1 MEISQLRTEIDKID
15 GEMLDL
21 FEKRME
27 VGAKI
32 AQYKKENNLPV
43 YDGKREREKLSK
55 VTEAA
60 SDEMKDYARNFMT
73 DMMDFSKCYQSQ
85 VLFEKDELA
94 RQIENAINDSDK
106 MLPESPLLACQGVEG
121 AYSQIAADK
130 MFHTPNIM
138 YFSNFEGVFA
148 AVEKG
153 LCKYGVLPVENSTAG
168 SVNIIYDLM
177 TKYNFYIIRS
187 IRVKIDH
194 NLLVNEGTKIS
205 DIKEIFSHEQAINQC
220 SEYLKK
226 FPEAK
231 ITVCENTAVASKMLA
246 ESGRKD
252 AAALSS
258 RACAEIYGLS
268 MAEKSVQDRE
278 NNYTRFICISKKL
291 EIFPGSDKTSVMMVI
306 NHKPGELYK
315 ILSKFYMMGI
325 NLTKLESRP
334 ISNRDFEFM
343 FYFDLE
349 TSVYSDKFIRLMT
362 ELNERCEDFKYLGS
376 YLETV

>member
-43 YDGKREREKLSK
+43 YDGKREREKLLK

-168 SVNIIYDLM
+168 SVNKIYDLM